1 MIARD
6 GLPVILGTAVI
17 LFLLL
22 VLAVVLKFFVLWIL
36 VIPVAVLFVFN
47 FFFFRDPER
56 SFDGPANAIVAP
68 ADGKVILITQEEEP
82 YFLKTKA
89 WKISIFM
96 SVFNCHVNRIP
107 ANGTVDFL
115 KYKKGQFLAAFE
127 HRTGELNEQQIIGIT
142 TPFGKILFK
151 QIAGLIARRIVC
163 KLELGQKVQRSQRF
177 GMIKYG
183 SRLDVFLP
191 LDVEIKVQLNQKT
204 RAGETIIGVFNK

>member
-6 GLPVILGTAVI
+6 GLPVILGTTII
-17 LFLLL
+17 LFLLII
-22 VLAVVLKFFVLWIL
+22 LAVLLKFFVLWII

-56 SFDGPANAIVAP
+56 YFDGPAEVIVAP

-82 YFLKTKA
+82 YFLKGKA
-89 WKISIFM
+89 QKISIFM

-115 KYKKGQFLAAFE
+115 EYKKGQFLAAFE

-142 TPFGKILFK
+142 TSYGKILFK

-183 SRLDVFLP
+183 SRLDIFLP
-191 LDVEIKVQLNQKT
+191 MDVEVKVRLNQKT
-204 RAGETIIGVFNK
+204 RAGETIIGVFSK

>member
-6 GLPVILGTAVI
+6 GIPIIVGTGIVLLILLI
-17 LFLLL
+17 LAF
-22 VLAVVLKFFVLWIL
+22 VFKYLALWIV
-36 VIPVAVLFVFN
+36 VIPVAILFVFN

-56 SFDGPANAIVAP
+56 SFEGPPNVIVAP
-68 ADGKVILITQEEEP
+68 ADGKVILITEEEDP

-96 SVFNCHVNRIP
+96 SIFNCHVNRIP
-107 ANGTVDFL
+107 ASGTVAFL
-115 KYKKGQFLAAFE
+115 KYKTGQFLAAFD

-142 TPFGKILFK
+142 TPYGKILFK

-191 LDVEIKVQLNQKT
+191 LDAEIKVKLNQKT
-204 RAGETIIGVFNK
+204 RAGETILGEFKQ